1 MYSTQKLIIMVRII
15 NYKQRERED
24 GTTFFLLELQGG
36 VEMVLSKETGQYYAT
51 AKKAFITSTFDEI
64 TCQALIGSE
73 MNGNVVKKEVEPY
86 TYVVKETGEE
96 LVLTH
101 RWVYVPEE
109 TTTKEDKAVSQLMAD
124 TSVFSQNGVS
134 ELAEQ
139 GF

>member
-1 MYSTQKLIIMVRII
+1 MVRII

-36 VEMVLSKETGQYYAT
+36 VEMVLSKETEQYYAT
-51 AKKAFITSTFDEI
+51 AKKAFITSTFDEV

-101 RWVYVPEE
+101 RWVYVPEDT
-109 TTTKEDKAVSQLMAD
+109 TTTKEDKAVNQLMAD
-124 TSVFSQNGVS
+124 TSVFSKNGVPD
-134 ELAEQ
+134 LVEQ

>member
-1 MYSTQKLIIMVRII
+1 MVRII

-51 AKKAFITSTFDEI
+51 AKKAFITSTFDEV

-101 RWVYVPEE
+101 RWVYVPEDT
-109 TTTKEDKAVSQLMAD
+109 TTTKEDKAVNQLMAD
-124 TSVFSQNGVS
+124 TSVFSKNGVPD
-134 ELAEQ
+134 LVEQ

>member
-1 MYSTQKLIIMVRII
+1 MVRII

-36 VEMVLSKETGQYYAT
+36 VEMVLSKETEQYYAT
-51 AKKAFITSTFDEI
+51 AKKAFITSTFDEV

-73 MNGNVVKKEVEPY
+73 MNGSVVKKEVEPY

-101 RWVYVPEE
+101 RWVYVPEDT
-109 TTTKEDKAVSQLMAD
+109 TTTKEDKAVNQLMAD
-124 TSVFSQNGVS
+124 TSVFSKNGVPD
-134 ELAEQ
+134 LVEQ

>member
-1 MYSTQKLIIMVRII
+1 MVRII

-51 AKKAFITSTFDEI
+51 AKKAFITSTFDEV

-73 MNGNVVKKEVEPY
+73 MNGNVIKKEVEPY

-101 RWVYVPEE
+101 RWVYVPEDA
-109 TTTKEDKAVSQLMAD
+109 TRTKEDKAVNQLMAD

-134 ELAEQ
+134 VLAEQ

>member
-1 MYSTQKLIIMVRII
+1 MVRII

-51 AKKAFITSTFDEI
+51 AKKAFITSTFDEV

-73 MNGNVVKKEVEPY
+73 MNGNVIKKEVEPY

-101 RWVYVPEE
+101 TR
-109 TTTKEDKAVSQLMAD
+109 Q
-124 TSVFSQNGVS
+124 
-134 ELAEQ
+134 
-139 GF
+139 

>member
-1 MYSTQKLIIMVRII
+1 MVRII

-51 AKKAFITSTFDEI
+51 AKKAFITSTFNEV
-64 TCQALIGSE
+64 TCQTLIGSE

-101 RWVYVPEE
+101 RWVYVPEDA
-109 TTTKEDKAVSQLMAD
+109 TRTKEDKAVNQLMAD

-134 ELAEQ
+134 VLAEQ

>member
-1 MYSTQKLIIMVRII
+1 MVRII

-24 GTTFFLLELQGG
+24 GTAFFLLELQGG

-51 AKKAFITSTFDEI
+51 AKKAFITSTFDEV

-73 MNGNVVKKEVEPY
+73 MNGSVVKKEVEPY

-101 RWVYVPEE
+101 RWVYVPEDA
-109 TTTKEDKAVSQLMAD
+109 TTSKEDKAVNQLMAN
-124 TSVFSQNGVS
+124 TSVFSKNGVPDL
-134 ELAEQ
+134 EEA
-139 GF
+139 FV

>member
-1 MYSTQKLIIMVRII
+1 MVRII

-36 VEMVLSKETGQYYAT
+36 VEMVLSKETEQYYAT
-51 AKKAFITSTFDEI
+51 AKKAFITSTFDEV

-73 MNGNVVKKEVEPY
+73 MNGSVVKKEVEPY

-96 LVLTH
+96 LLLTH
-101 RWVYVPEE
+101 RWVYVPEDT
-109 TTTKEDKAVSQLMAD
+109 TTTKEDKAVNQLMAD
-124 TSVFSQNGVS
+124 TSVFSKNGVPD
-134 ELAEQ
+134 LVEQ